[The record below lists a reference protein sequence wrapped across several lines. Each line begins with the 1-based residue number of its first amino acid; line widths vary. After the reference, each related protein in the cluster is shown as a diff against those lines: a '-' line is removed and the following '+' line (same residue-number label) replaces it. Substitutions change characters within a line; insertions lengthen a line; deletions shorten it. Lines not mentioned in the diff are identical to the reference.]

1 MKILAIESSTL
12 SCSVAF
18 YDGLQVLEHTETVH
32 KGHSQRILPM
42 LDELLATA
50 QCSMEQIQ
58 GLAYGRGPG
67 AFTGLRMAA
76 AVVQALAFAHDLP
89 VVGVSCLAALAQGA
103 NYPRVLCALDARMG
117 EVYWGVY
124 QCDASGQWHLHA
136 QEQVCAPN
144 EVICPAE
151 GDWLGVGSGWALYHD
166 ALSQMI
172 PTRLVATDTQA
183 IPCARHMATLALSEF
198 NAGRVI
204 AAHEVWPIYLRD
216 NVVKKMDMTS
226 I

>member
-1 MKILAIESSTL
+1 MKILAIESSTQ
-12 SCSVAF
+12 SCSLAF
-18 YDGLQVLEHTETVH
+18 YDGLQLLERIDAIH
-32 KGHSQRILPM
+32 KGNSQRILPM
-42 LDELLATA
+42 LDELLTTA

-124 QCDASGQWHLHA
+124 QCDARGQWQLHA
-136 QEQVCAPN
+136 QEQVCAPSA
-144 EVICPAE
+144 VICPAE
-151 GDWLGVGSGWALYHD
+151 GEWVGVGSGWALYHD
-166 ALSQMI
+166 ALARTIQ
-172 PTRLVATDTQA
+172 TRLVATDTQA
-183 IPCARHMATLALSEF
+183 IPYARHIAALALSEF
-198 NAGRVI
+198 SAGRVM
-204 AAHEVWPIYLRD
+204 AAHEVLPIYLRD
-216 NVVKKMDMTS
+216 NVVKKMDITS